1 MLKDE
6 EIQQL
11 IQEHDRAWQVW
22 LAGFQ
27 AGIIQGTNDTLLS
40 NEQAAETAARRLYAL
55 QLDEER
61 HRTFARNAVQALDTQ
76 QNRQRPGSSYI
87 PMRKAA

>member
-1 MLKDE
+1 MLTDE

-11 IQEHDRAWQVW
+11 IRDHGRAWDVW
-22 LAGFQ
+22 LNGYQ
-27 AGIIQGTNDTLLS
+27 AGIIQGTNQTLLS
-40 NEQAAETAARRLYAL
+40 NEQAAELAARRLYAL

-61 HRTFARNAVQALDTQ
+61 HRTFARNAIKGIETSAH
-76 QNRQRPGSSYI
+76 RSAPGSCYI